1 MASPY
6 FSFVIPCHNEEG
18 YIGRLLKDISAQE
31 FLVKNYETIVID
43 NSSSDQTVEEIW
55 RFAESNPSAN
65 IKLIHEYNLGVSI
78 ARNSGGKKSI
88 GNFLIFLDADNR
100 ISDNFLSY
108 IYARINKNS
117 NVMAGTFRTLPY
129 SFSPKGFVT
138 FWILELIKL
147 IIRRPFGKSFVKKS
161 IFDLVGGFNIQ
172 IKLGENGEFLCRVK
186 KVLGALD
193 GKFIHI
199 TNPVKCSLRRFN
211 RVGYIKILIPWF
223 IAYAGINT
231 LPYKTMTQ
239 IDSH

>member
-1 MASPY
+1 MASPF

-18 YIGRLLKDISAQE
+18 YIDRLLNDISSQKFHE
-31 FLVKNYETIVID
+31 HNYETIVVD
-43 NSSSDQTVEEIW
+43 NSSSDRTIDQIW
-55 RFAESNPSAN
+55 QFAELNPSAN
-65 IKLIHEYNLGVSI
+65 IKLIHEYNLGVSL
-78 ARNSGGKKSI
+78 ARNTGAKNSS

-108 IYARINKNS
+108 IYSKINKNP

-129 SFSPKGFVT
+129 SFSPKGLFT

-147 IIRRPFGKSFVKKS
+147 TIKRPFGKSFVKKS
-161 IFDLVGGFNIQ
+161 IFDLVGGFNVQ

-186 KVLGALD
+186 KALDALD
-193 GKFIHI
+193 GNFIHI

-211 RVGYIKILIPWF
+211 RVGYAKILFPWF
-223 IAYAGINT
+223 IAYIGINT
-231 LPYKTMTQ
+231 LPYKTMSQ